1 MVDEFG
7 ISETSVGRTTPAPQ
21 NRPSTSGPT
30 RYNPPLSRGYLAL
43 IIVGIIILLVGGI
56 IWFSFGFLD
65 TGEDD
70 SSSMTSSMYGGD
82 KEYRDNKRMITTI
95 GNIVEY
101 IGVIILSIGLTIGAI
116 NDKSLPANTRLGMLI
131 AMGLT
136 VGFKIGGYFTIAS
149 YA

>member
-1 MVDEFG
+1 MDEGFG
-7 ISETSVGRTTPAPQ
+7 ISQTSVGRTTPAPQ
-21 NRPSTSGPT
+21 SRPPQS
-30 RYNPPLSRGYLAL
+30 RPPGYSSPPSRGYLAL

-70 SSSMTSSMYGGD
+70 GNSVSSMYGGD
-82 KEYRDNKRMITTI
+82 KEYRDNRRMITTI

-101 IGVIILSIGLTIGAI
+101 IGVILLSVGLTIGAI

-131 AMGLT
+131 AMGLI
-136 VGFKIGGYFTIAS
+136 VGFKIGGYFSIVN
-149 YA
+149 YG